1 MQLDEARNFIRDHSH
16 ALLATLRA
24 DGTPQMSPVLI
35 GLDTEGNAVVSSRET
50 AIKVHNLRRN
60 PRAWACVLSEG
71 FYGPWIQVEGNAQ
84 ILSLPEAMEPLVAY
98 YRAVAG
104 EHPDW
109 DDYRAAMRLDQR
121 CLIRLLLTRA
131 GPDHQG

>member
-1 MQLDEARNFIRDHSH
+1 MHLDDARAFIREHSH

-35 GLDTEGNAVVSSRET
+35 GLDADGNAVVSTRET
-50 AIKVHNLRRN
+50 TAKVHNLRRN
-60 PRAWACVLSEG
+60 PRAWACVLSDG
-71 FYGPWIQVEGNAQ
+71 FYGAWIQVEGTVR
-84 ILSLPEAMEPLVAY
+84 ILSLPEAMEPLVDY

-109 DDYRAAMRLDQR
+109 DDYREAMRRDRR
-121 CLIRLLLTRA
+121 CLIRMELTRA
-131 GPDHQG
+131 GPD